1 MNRTTVVPI
10 GPYHALQEEP
20 EFFKLHVEGETVV
33 ALDIELGYNHRGI
46 EKLSES
52 KDFEETVFLVE
63 RICGICSTSHPLA
76 CVQAVEDAG
85 EIEVPERALFIR
97 SLVGEL
103 ERIHSH
109 LLWLGLAGH
118 FLGFN
123 TIWMWAWRF
132 REDVLNVLELIT
144 GNRNHYGM
152 MKPGGVRRDI
162 IESDIPVIRARLRKL
177 EDPVKMF
184 RDAVLEDPLI
194 HARTRGIG
202 VLSREAAIAW
212 GALGPTARASGYD
225 IDVRR
230 DHPHAAYDRV
240 EWDVITTEN
249 GDVFDK
255 AVVRILELFESVRIV
270 DQCLD
275 ALVRVRGPV
284 DSDPKRVK
292 PGEGIGHYEAPR
304 GEVFHYIRSDGGNR
318 PVRHKVRAPSYMNV
332 PTNRLTV
339 PGETVADATI
349 ILAAVD
355 PCYCCTER
363 MAVAY
368 DSKAGQQL
376 WGARELQRLSR
387 EKTWNLMSETGLTG
401 PAPPPDYD
409 CRSGF
414 SRDSQRG
421 PGS

>member
-1 MNRTTVVPI
+1 MTKRTIIPI

-33 ALDIELGYNHRGI
+33 HLDIELGYNHRGI

-52 KDFEETVFLVE
+52 KDFEETIFLVE

-76 CVQAVEDAG
+76 CVQAIEDAG
-85 EIEVPERALFIR
+85 DIQVPERALFIR
-97 SLVGEL
+97 TAVGEL

-118 FLGFN
+118 FIGFN

-132 REDVLNVLELIT
+132 REDVLNILELIS

-162 IESDIPVIRARLRKL
+162 NRTDIPAIRGLL
-177 EDPVKMF
+177 EGLQDPIKMF
-184 RDAVLEDPLI
+184 RDAVIQDPLI
-194 HARTRGIG
+194 HARTKGIG
-202 VLSREAAIAW
+202 ILTRDMAMAY

-230 DHPHAAYDRV
+230 DHPHAAYGLLDWEV
-240 EWDVITTEN
+240 VTCEN

-255 AVVRILELFESVRIV
+255 AVVRIFEMFESIRMIE
-270 DQCLD
+270 QCL
-275 ALVRVRGPV
+275 AQLEKTTGPI
-284 DSDPKRVK
+284 DSDPKFVA

-318 PVRHKVRAPSYMNV
+318 PIRHKVRAPSYMNV
-332 PTNRLTV
+332 PTNRETV
-339 PGETVADATI
+339 LGETVADATI

-363 MAVAY
+363 MAVAL
-368 DSKAGQQL
+368 DSNNGKRLLGYRDL
-376 WGARELQRLSR
+376 VRLSC
-387 EKTWNLMSETGLTG
+387 EKTDRLASESGLKG
-401 PAPPPDYD
+401 PVLPD
-409 CRSGF
+409 F
-414 SRDSQRG
+414 
-421 PGS
+421 